1 MNSETTVRMNEQ
13 ALKSALGF
21 VEWLDQYGENS
32 TDFQSFYAGRLGQTA
47 KALYYRKPFWGTLAV
62 SPIVFCEAFIPK
74 ARRLFWHPQ
83 RFPIADAH
91 YAMAFLFLGQAFGQ
105 EQYYRRALHFL
116 NILDQT
122 RCPGYE
128 NYCWGYP
135 FNWETVRGTIREGT
149 PLITTVPYAYEA
161 FKQAYQIDGDDRWRQ
176 IMRSIAQHAVQDYRD
191 IETSASAS
199 TCSYTPDPKD
209 SVGVVNA
216 NAYRAFLLTSA
227 ATDFSDE
234 KYQKIADRNLNFVLE
249 SQNPDGSWYYANDGK
264 RHFIDHF
271 HTCFVL
277 KALAKIE
284 ILTGG
289 ANCTAAIERGVRY
302 YVTNLFDQRG
312 LPRPF
317 SRPPRLIVYR
327 RELYDYAECI
337 NLAILLRGRF
347 PKLDSILSILVDEV
361 LSVWQEPDGS
371 FKSRQLLLGWD
382 RTPMHRWAQSQM
394 FRSLCFL
401 LCGRTMKDSP
411 LAPES
416 SAADSQRSTSPACVG
431 TPRNVR

>member
-1 MNSETTVRMNEQ
+1 MKSTADQPQPAKRSSNVSSEKTVRPNEQ
-13 ALKSALGF
+13 VLKGALRF
-21 VEWLDQYGENS
+21 IEWLDHYGENS
-32 TDFQSFYAGRLGQTA
+32 YDFQTFYASRLGQSV

-62 SPIVFCEAFIPK
+62 SPMVFCEAFVPK

-91 YAMAFLFLGQAFGQ
+91 YAMAFLFLGQALGQ
-105 EQYYRRALHFL
+105 EQYYRRALQFL
-116 NILDQT
+116 NILEQT

-135 FNWETVRGTIREGT
+135 FNWETVRGTIQEGT
-149 PLITTVPYAYEA
+149 PLITTVPYVYEA
-161 FKQAYQIDGDDRWRQ
+161 FKQAYQMDGEDRWRQ
-176 IMRSIAQHAVQDYRD
+176 IMRSIAEHAAQDYQD
-191 IETSASAS
+191 FETSASAS

-209 SVGVVNA
+209 SLGVVNA

-227 ATDFSDE
+227 ATDFSE
-234 KYQKIADRNLNFVLE
+234 ERYRQIAERNVKFVLE
-249 SQNPDGSWYYANDGK
+249 SQNPDGSWYYANDGQ
-264 RHFIDHF
+264 RQFIDHF

-284 ILTGG
+284 MLTGD
-289 ANCTAAIERGVRY
+289 AKCTAAIERGVHY
-302 YVTNLFDQRG
+302 YVTSLFDERG
-312 LPRPF
+312 SPRPF

-347 PKLDSILSILVDEV
+347 PNLDGLLSMVVDEV
-361 LSVWQEPDGS
+361 LSVWQKPDGS
-371 FKSRQLLLGWD
+371 FRSRQLLLGWD
-382 RTPMHRWAQSQM
+382 GTPMHRWAQSQM

-401 LCGRTMKDSP
+401 LRESTMQDSP
-411 LAPES
+411 
-416 SAADSQRSTSPACVG
+416 PAV
-431 TPRNVR
+431 